1 MAEYRTLHTK
11 IWQDEWFCE
20 LEPDAKVLFIYLITN
35 PSASVAGIYRKP
47 IKFIAFESGLTSKRV
62 ETLLAQFRKDGKAY
76 YEDGVIWIKKLRAYQ
91 TYQGTA
97 SDKVDKR
104 IAKDLADIPDG
115 RLKRE
120 YMAYQAS
127 ANGSYIPYMDT
138 IDRVSIVCRETD
150 TDTDTDTDTETDT
163 DDGAGAPPPESE
175 SEPAMEKSA
184 EPLTSGQR
192 LFLGAFGA
200 KRFKTNIQ
208 REAVLALEKQYG
220 TTRLKECIEWAAKRG
235 MGLGEAIGAI
245 EKAIPKWGQPK
256 PANGRHAAPAAQSL
270 SSDEVAKLNADL
282 NKNRK
287 GFQPAQ

>member
-163 DDGAGAPPPESE
+163 DDGADAPPPPKVAEALT
-175 SEPAMEKSA
+175 PA
-184 EPLTSGQR
+184 QR
-192 LFLGAFGA
+192 LFMERWSA
-200 KRFKTNIQ
+200 KRLNQEQKVAI
-208 REAVLALEKQYG
+208 EEIEKQYG
-220 TTRLKECIEWAAKRG
+220 LQRVTDGVVWAREKN
-235 MGLGEAIGAI
+235 MPLGHAIGSIRTAL
-245 EKAIPKWGQPK
+245 KNWGATKHPNGATSK
-256 PANGRHAAPAAQSL
+256 DPSANLRAYVEAQR
-270 SSDEVAKLNADL
+270 AKS
-282 NKNRK
+282 
-287 GFQPAQ
+287 G

>member
-1 MAEYRTLHTK
+1 MRQWVKWHTK
-11 IWQDEWFCE
+11 V
-20 LEPDAKVLFIYLITN
+20 LTEPKVLRLNDKQFRVFANVIALAGYLDDEEGRLGPTEDV
-35 PSASVAGIYRKP
+35 ALHLRLSVTKTGAALTELCAAGIVILRENVWFLKNWNEYNGKPTSDRKENVLERVHKHRGKEVKTDP
-47 IKFIAFESGLTSKRV
+47 RNAVTESLQSDRNAPRV
-62 ETLLAQFRKDGKAY
+62 EKN
-76 YEDGVIWIKKLRAYQ
+76 
-91 TYQGTA
+91 
-97 SDKVDKR
+97 
-104 IAKDLADIPDG
+104 
-115 RLKRE
+115 RE
-120 YMAYQAS
+120 EE
-127 ANGSYIPYMDT
+127 I
-138 IDRVSIVCRETD
+138 REK
-150 TDTDTDTDTETDT
+150 E
-163 DDGAGAPPPESE
+163 DDGADAPPPPESVSE
-175 SEPAMEKSA
+175 SALEKSA

-192 LFLGAFGA
+192 LILGAFGA

-256 PANGRHAAPAAQSL
+256 PANGRHAAPATQPL